1 MKPLASLAVF
11 SALLVNSSVVALP
24 QTQPTRQYVVNCTNE
39 RAITDVSCWNT
50 LKVADY
56 LASWTRTTPNCT
68 GTTPNG
74 VGCCISDEPWSTC
87 FIRLG
92 TALERRDFT
101 TAKILRDFNVDSQ
114 EIPNADTLRSVLPI
128 PLVLGLSIANL
139 TSTDPEAAEAAAT
152 WSSALEAAPAVRQAL
167 FSDAIENSQQL
178 TVMAPPLNS
187 VSVLL
192 ANVLR
197 LVMSNMTTFINFTSE
212 GRFTPYPSIP
222 STRFNPAAGLQTF
235 LLSKLMQTDTYYA
248 IPMEV
253 VDRTTYES
261 TSAADTRNYYYW
273 SPSTHRM
280 YELRNK
286 GRVHIDK
293 FALADHILN
302 DGWGDAQWLFDG
314 SYNCTAAGNAGA
326 AIVNEKPDGG
336 IDFSCVSQLPM

>member
-1 MKPLASLAVF
+1 MSF
-11 SALLVNSSVVALP
+11 
-24 QTQPTRQYVVNCTNE
+24 
-39 RAITDVSCWNT
+39 
-50 LKVADY
+50 
-56 LASWTRTTPNCT
+56 
-68 GTTPNG
+68 
-74 VGCCISDEPWSTC
+74 
-87 FIRLG
+87 
-92 TALERRDFT
+92 
-101 TAKILRDFNVDSQ
+101 
-114 EIPNADTLRSVLPI
+114 
-128 PLVLGLSIANL
+128 GLSGRFINFSRA
-139 TSTDPEAAEAAAT
+139 TMKASAHIKEAAEAAAT
-152 WSSALEAAPAVRQAL
+152 WSSALQAAPAIREAL
-167 FSDAIENSQQL
+167 FSDATENSQQL
-178 TVMAPPLNS
+178 TMTVPPLNS
-187 VSVLL
+187 VSSMLGDS
-192 ANVLR
+192 LR
-197 LVMSNMTTFINFTSE
+197 LVMSNITTFINFTSE

-253 VDRTTYES
+253 VDRATYES

-302 DGWGDAQWLFDG
+302 DGWGDAQLLFDG

-336 IDFSCVSQLPM
+336 IDFSCVSQLPMVDDADFKSSVLAKKYSVPSFDAGGR